1 MRFTFL
7 KTSKT
12 VIFKKVDFKQ
22 GISLPVA
29 PSENLWGC
37 NCVCLL
43 WESSGILEEFLQGN
57 VPPVISRIFSVY
69 IQTASSSINLRR
81 VHFVV
86 PLREQE
92 QLGYRNVNMG
102 ISPNAGNQQSQF
114 LLVLQW
120 FRGPASLRPLAH
132 ACNPGSLRGWD
143 QEVHYLKT
151 SWANSMQDPTSKIT
165 NTNELEVG
173 LRW

>member
-1 MRFTFL
+1 
-7 KTSKT
+7 
-12 VIFKKVDFKQ
+12 
-22 GISLPVA
+22 
-29 PSENLWGC
+29 
-37 NCVCLL
+37 
-43 WESSGILEEFLQGN
+43 
-57 VPPVISRIFSVY
+57 VY

-81 VHFVV
+81 AHFVFL
-86 PLREQE
+86 LREQE

-132 ACNPGSLRGWD
+132 ACNPGSLRGRD

-151 SWANSMQDPTSKIT
+151 SLLSKHKMLSSNSSPNKKIGP
-165 NTNELEVG
+165 VG
-173 LRW
+173 EWL